1 MVTICLDPA
10 WGHEIAFALDRM
22 RWAVRFT
29 NAAAEQLLR
38 GNRQPGLVG
47 VNAAHW
53 LRCHAVHKLAAGA
66 ILGHEIENGS
76 RLEVTQGGILLRLR
90 PAVFAPEQ
98 TGSSVPHK
106 IDQNGDNLLAR
117 ARVFAGLNP
126 AALAEVAA
134 GASKIALMA
143 GEPFFAQGDPAKAFF
158 VLLEG
163 RVRITQ
169 VTPEGHQVTLRY
181 IGPGQMFGA
190 VPLFAGGPY
199 PASALA
205 VLACT
210 AARWDLGLTS
220 RLAQRHP
227 AILANALTIIGGRL
241 QEMQDRYRELATE
254 RVERRIARV
263 VLHLA
268 QSRDGADPDREIDF
282 PISRQDIAD
291 MAGATLHTASRILS
305 SWEQRGLLENH
316 RMRIRIV
323 QPAAVRAIADDLPER
338 PSHPR

>member
-1 MVTICLDPA
+1 MDWAPR
-10 WGHEIAFALDRM
+10 FAKA
-22 RWAVRFT
+22 AVD
-29 NAAAEQLLR
+29 ALLR
-38 GNRQPGLVG
+38 VDRQHGLVG
-47 VNAAHW
+47 VNAVHW
-53 LRCHAVHKLAAGA
+53 LGCHAVHELAAGA
-66 ILGHEIENGS
+66 ILGHEIKNGS
-76 RLEVTQGGILLRLR
+76 RLRVTWSGILLRLR
-90 PAVFAPEQ
+90 PSVFAPEQ
-98 TGSSVPHK
+98 TGSSVPRK
-106 IDQNGDNLLAR
+106 TDQIGDDLLAR

-199 PASALA
+199 PASAFT
-205 VLACT
+205 VLSCT

-220 RLAQRHP
+220 QLAQRHP

-268 QSRDGADPDREIDF
+268 QPRDGAGPDREIDF

-305 SWEQRGLLENH
+305 SWERRGLLESH

-323 QPAAVRAIADDLPER
+323 EPATVRAIADDLPER
-338 PSHPR
+338 PSHRR